1 MANVK
6 FNGLVTLAGGATASA
21 NRIQNV
27 GTPTENSDA
36 ATKSYVDAA
45 VANVEQNPTF
55 EGNITLDGGTVTG
68 LGTPTNDRDAANKGY
83 VDTAVEEVNSSIDQ
97 INTDIANI
105 ENGTTALPYLKT
117 AGGTMTGAI
126 AMGGSKVTGL
136 GAPTDG
142 GDAANKTYVDNAI
155 ANVSGDI
162 NINGGTIENVG
173 TPTNPGD
180 ATNKEYVDGQ
190 ITEIKELVEYPNA
203 TASRT
208 GTTVAITGP
217 ADAGMIIFNAPAA
230 WTEGDSYTYNGTP
243 ITLTDLNGEA
253 VTDGWANGSPV
264 MFLLKGAQAF
274 FKAGGGGGG
283 GTYPVDGEIHVAVAD
298 SVENLPQGSYLYTI
312 GCITNTQP
320 SKITIQCDP
329 PESPADGDIFIDI
342 GSLKP
347 TEKGIPLGNGLVS
360 ATVYVLNAYQWNGTE
375 WEIVK
380 TYLRQESGWVD
391 CATEIFTYGND
402 NTAFTGGLV
411 AHGNQTTINYNN
423 DEQIVFRDA
432 STSQEF
438 FRTTNLINMNNYNT
452 INIELGTGERITKGS
467 IYIYGSNTP
476 NINSTQN
483 LTLYKYE
490 SIQNKQNQTVAFN
503 VSTITRTQVLVFGPF
518 VTGSANWTTCYINRI
533 YMI

>member
-6 FNGLVTLAGGATASA
+6 FNGLVTLAGGVTASA

-36 ATKSYVDAA
+36 ANKSYVDEA

-68 LGTPTNDRDAANKGY
+68 LGTPTNDSDAANKGY
-83 VDTAVEEVNSSIDQ
+83 VDTAVESVNSDINQ
-97 INTDIANI
+97 INTDITGI
-105 ENGTTALPYLKT
+105 KNGTTALPYLKT

-126 AMGGSKVTGL
+126 AMGGSKVTGV

-230 WTEGDSYTYNGTP
+230 WTEGDSYTYNGSA

-253 VTDGWANGSPV
+253 VTDGWASGSPV

-298 SVENLPQGSYLYTI
+298 SVDNLPQGSYLYTI
-312 GCITNTQP
+312 GCITSTQP

-329 PESPADGDIFIDI
+329 PENPTNGDIFIDI

-347 TEKGIPLGNGLVS
+347 TEKGIPLGGGLVS

-375 WEIVK
+375 WAIIK

-391 CATEIFTYGND
+391 CATEIYTYGNM
-402 NTAFTGGLV
+402 NTELMGNFLAKGNAAVNPVESDPYISYTGEFQTFVTFSNPLNFT
-411 AHGNQTTINYNN
+411 NYNKIYCECDVN
-423 DEQIVFRDA
+423 
-432 STSQEF
+432 STNTRLRFCHYNVNTRPSLAGTE
-438 FRTTNLINMNNYNT
+438 LIGDMRFNST
-452 INIELGTGERITKGS
+452 AGSTGELDINIV
-467 IYIYGSNTP
+467 NT
-476 NINSTQN
+476 NDY
-483 LTLYKYE
+483 LY
-490 SIQNKQNQTVAFN
+490 
-503 VSTITRTQVLVFGPF
+503 FG
-518 VTGSANWTTCYINRI
+518 GAGQSSANGFIHRLYLI
-533 YMI
+533 

>member
-6 FNGLVTLAGGATASA
+6 FNGLVTLAGGATANA

-27 GTPTENSDA
+27 GAPTENSDA

-68 LGTPTNDRDAANKGY
+68 LGTPTNDSDAANKGY
-83 VDTAVEEVNSSIDQ
+83 VDTAVDGVNSDINQ
-97 INTDIANI
+97 INTDITNI

-126 AMGGSKVTGL
+126 AMGNNKVTGL

-142 GDAANKTYVDNAI
+142 GDAANKTYVDSAI

-230 WTEGDSYTYNGTP
+230 WTEGDSYTYNGSA

-253 VTDGWANGSPV
+253 VQDGWASGSPI

-320 SKITIQCDP
+320 SKITIQCEP
-329 PESPADGDIFIDI
+329 PESPANGDIFIDI

-347 TEKGIPLGNGLVS
+347 TEKGIPLGNGLVK

-375 WEIVK
+375 WVIIK

-391 CATEIFTYGND
+391 CATEIYTYGNV
-402 NTAFTGGLV
+402 NQEFTGGLSAFGKV
-411 AHGNQTTINYNN
+411 TINDNQN
-423 DEQIVFRDA
+423 GLIKMNQGNGEDD
-432 STSQEF
+432 F
-438 FRTTNLINMNNYNT
+438 FRTNSAVNWGNFNT
-452 INIELGTGERITKGS
+452 VYFIAVQGERNRTGRVVLYYYSSATSTTARATKVNEVAVSG
-467 IYIYGSNTP
+467 NVD
-476 NINSTQN
+476 
-483 LTLYKYE
+483 
-490 SIQNKQNQTVAFN
+490 NQVYQIATN
-503 VSTITRTQVLVFGPF
+503 F
-518 VTGSANWTTCYINRI
+518 VTGNYYLYMGCYVSGSTLFTYCDISRI
-533 YMI
+533 YLI

>member
-68 LGTPTNDRDAANKGY
+68 LGTPTNDSDAANKGY

-173 TPTNPGD
+173 APTNPGD

-312 GCITNTQP
+312 GCITSTQP

-329 PESPADGDIFIDI
+329 PESPANGDIFIDI

-375 WEIVK
+375 WEIIK

-391 CATEIFTYGND
+391 CATEIFTYGNV
-402 NTAFTGGLV
+402 NTEFTGGLTAFGRFSV
-411 AHGNQTTINYNN
+411 NQNENNVIICDRGNQNDDFIRTNNAINFG
-423 DEQIVFRDA
+423 DF
-432 STSQEF
+432 
-438 FRTTNLINMNNYNT
+438 NT
-452 INIELGTGERITKGS
+452 IYLEVQRYDGDLLGS
-467 IYIYGSNTP
+467 ITIWQASSAVSNLQRA
-476 NINSTQN
+476 TQITEIRLTTSSKLFSGN
-483 LTLYKYE
+483 LTNAAGARYLCIG
-490 SIQNKQNQTVAFN
+490 SLI
-503 VSTITRTQVLVFGPF
+503 
-518 VTGSANWTTCYINRI
+518 TGSTAFSTFQIDRAYLI
-533 YMI
+533 

>member
-6 FNGLVTLAGGATASA
+6 FNGLVTLAGGVTASA

-36 ATKSYVDAA
+36 ATKSYVDE
-45 VANVEQNPTF
+45 VIANVEQNPTF

-68 LGTPTNDRDAANKGY
+68 LGAPTNDSDAANKGY
-83 VDTAVEEVNSSIDQ
+83 VDTAVDGVNSDINQ

-117 AGGTMTGAI
+117 AGGTMSGAI

-142 GDAANKTYVDNAI
+142 GDAATKTYVDNAI
-155 ANVSGDI
+155 SNVSGDI

-180 ATNKEYVDGQ
+180 ATNKEYVDTQ
-190 ITEIKELVEYPNA
+190 ITAVKELVEYPNA
-203 TASRT
+203 TATRT

-230 WTEGDSYTYNGTP
+230 WTEGDNYTYNGTA

-253 VTDGWANGSPV
+253 VTDGWASGSPV

-283 GTYPVDGEIHVAVAD
+283 GTYPVNGEIHVAVAD
-298 SVENLPQGSYLYTI
+298 SVDNLPQGSYLYTI
-312 GCITNTQP
+312 GCITSTQP

-329 PESPADGDIFIDI
+329 PESPANGDIFIDI

-347 TEKGIPLGNGLVS
+347 TEKGIPLGTGLVS

-375 WEIVK
+375 WAIIK

-391 CATEIFTYGND
+391 CATEIFTYGNV
-402 NTAFTGGLV
+402 NTDFTGGLTAYGRFSV
-411 AHGNQTTINYNN
+411 NANENGVIICNQGSQNDDFIRTNKTINFENFNTIYLEVQKYNN
-423 DEQIVFRDA
+423 RMIGNIDIWHAA
-432 STSQEF
+432 SAVSSLNRATKITEISLPSVQG
-438 FRTTNLINMNNYNT
+438 LIS
-452 INIELGTGERITKGS
+452 G
-467 IYIYGSNTP
+467 
-476 NINSTQN
+476 N
-483 LTLYKYE
+483 LT
-490 SIQNKQNQTVAFN
+490 SITATRYLCISSYISG
-503 VSTITRTQVLVFGPF
+503 STAHTNFQA
-518 VTGSANWTTCYINRI
+518 SRI
-533 YMI
+533 YLI